1 MSKLLK
7 SIRIAESN
15 FDASAERFFFY
26 HPYLGLLIVVVGMPI
41 FILVAVAISTTAIM
55 LPVSFLLGWI

>member
-26 HPYLGLLIVVVGMPI
+26 HPYLGFLTAFVGIPI
-41 FILVAVAISTTAIM
+41 FILVAVTISTTAIM
-55 LPVSFLLGWI
+55 LPVSFLLGWL